1 MPRLISLLATCQFL
15 LAATAAPVSAG
26 QPIAGPVQARVV
38 KVHDGDSFSV
48 DAQVWPGT
56 VVSVSIRVRGID
68 APEMRAKCPLERYL
82 AQQAR
87 DTLAGH
93 VSQGSISLSNVGG
106 DKYYGRV
113 LADVTLSDGTDL
125 AQALLDSR
133 SVRPYAGKK
142 RKGWCATLLR

>member
-1 MPRLISLLATCQFL
+1 MLVICQFL
-15 LAATAAPVSAG
+15 LAATAAAGSAG
-26 QPIAGPVQARVV
+26 QPVAGPVQARVV

-48 DAQVWPGT
+48 EAQVWPGT
-56 VVSVSIRVRGID
+56 IVSVSIRVRGVD

-87 DTLAGH
+87 DVLAAR
-93 VSQGSISLSNVGG
+93 VSAGSISLSNIGG

-125 AQALLDSR
+125 AQVLLEGR
-133 SVRPYAGKK
+133 SVRPYGGRK
-142 RKGWCATLLR
+142 RKHWCPTLLR